1 MIAASLS
8 LENKKICLLI
18 YVIYIYIYA
27 EIYSYPRIKPLLY
40 FYLGIYSINILWGE
54 GAIVSY
60 LFLNKNVLIDSVL
73 F

>member
-18 YVIYIYIYA
+18 YVYA

-54 GAIVSY
+54 GAIVS
-60 LFLNKNVLIDSVL
+60 FSEQGCTNSVL

>member
-18 YVIYIYIYA
+18 YVYA
-27 EIYSYPRIKPLLY
+27 EIYTYPRIKPPLY

-54 GAIVSY
+54 GAIVS
-60 LFLNKNVLIDSVL
+60 FSE
-73 F
+73 